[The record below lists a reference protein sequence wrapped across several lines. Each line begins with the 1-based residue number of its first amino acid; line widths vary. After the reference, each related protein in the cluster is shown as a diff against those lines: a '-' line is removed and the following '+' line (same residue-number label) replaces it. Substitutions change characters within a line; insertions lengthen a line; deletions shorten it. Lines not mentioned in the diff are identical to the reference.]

1 MQDLQVLQY
10 GNATPL
16 EGESSP
22 ELGPPVGRVLCICA
36 RAGHEI
42 LFAGA
47 ALHRFAAHG
56 GRVSLVAL
64 SARTPTL
71 PPLRTLEATGL
82 TRAHDALERSA
93 IRLGIARF
101 ELLEMPSPP
110 LTLPDRLSLQAQ
122 LCALIRDERPEL
134 VLSEG
139 TGVPSGAIDRQTAV
153 ALSEAAIAAAAAPL
167 FGEHRRQGAPA
178 HEVAE
183 RWLFAPPIG
192 HGVYQRHIPMWE
204 EAGFGQR
211 AWLTSHVP
219 ALVQLKWEALRCY
232 LINAPHVAPAAAVEL
247 LESERFLQ
255 IPSPTSPLY
264 RSMFRR
270 TRRAAQR
277 N

>member
-10 GNATPL
+10 GNATPA
-16 EGESSP
+16 EGGPSQD
-22 ELGPPVGRVLCICA
+22 LGPPVGRVLCICA

-47 ALHRFAAHG
+47 ALYRFAAQG

-64 SARTPTL
+64 SARAPTL
-71 PPLRTLEATGL
+71 PPLGTLEASGL
-82 TRAHDALERSA
+82 TRAHDAFERSA
-93 IRLGIARF
+93 IRLGVARV

-134 VLSEG
+134 VLAEG
-139 TGVPSGAIDRQTAV
+139 TGVPSGALDRQTAV
-153 ALSEAAIAAAAAPL
+153 ALSEAAIAAAAAPM
-167 FGEHRRQGAPA
+167 FGEHRSHGAPA
-178 HEVAE
+178 HEIAE

-192 HGVYQRHIPMWE
+192 HGVYQRHIPMLE
-204 EAGFGQR
+204 GAGFSQR
-211 AWLTSHVP
+211 AWLTSHAP

-232 LINAPHVAPAAAVEL
+232 LVDAPLVAPAAAFEL

-255 IPSPTSPLY
+255 IPSTTSLLH
-264 RSMFRR
+264 RSIVRR
-270 TRRAAQR
+270 TRRAPHQ

>member
-10 GNATPL
+10 GNATPA
-16 EGESSP
+16 EGESGP
-22 ELGPPVGRVLCICA
+22 DLEPPVGRVLCICA

-56 GRVSLVAL
+56 GRVSVVAL

-71 PPLRTLEATGL
+71 PTLRTLEATGL

-93 IRLGIARF
+93 IRLGVARV

-110 LTLPDRLSLQAQ
+110 LTLPDRLILQAQ
-122 LCALIRDERPEL
+122 LCALIRDERPDL
-134 VLSEG
+134 VLAEG
-139 TGVPSGAIDRQTAV
+139 TGIPSAALDRQTAV
-153 ALSEAAIAAAAAPL
+153 ALSEAAIAAAAAPM
-167 FGEHRRQGAPA
+167 FGEHRSQGAPA
-178 HEVAE
+178 HEIAE
-183 RWLFAPPIG
+183 RWLFAPPVG
-192 HGVYQRHIPMWE
+192 HGVYQRHIPMLE
-204 EAGFGQR
+204 GAGFAQR
-211 AWLTSHVP
+211 TWLTSHVS

-232 LINAPHVAPAAAVEL
+232 LVDAPQVVPAAAFAL

-255 IPSPTSPLY
+255 IPSTTSLLY
-264 RSMFRR
+264 RGMVRR
-270 TRRAAQR
+270 TRRAPPQ